1 MDLDAILDGIQK
13 AGQQQITQIEQDAE
27 KQASQI
33 LEKIQ
38 KDADSQ
44 KNRILADGRARLN
57 REQAMIDQ
65 QAVIQALQIHA
76 DARHTLIES
85 VLKKVTDR
93 FANLREDKQYEKI
106 LTNLVDESMQSIT
119 PSLIHHQKVIMHFD
133 PRDKEIANRILKKYD
148 QSIEV
153 TFDLDCFGG
162 CTAETEDSMV
172 FALNTIESR
181 FEHASPYIKQNLS
194 IFFEGKYTSG

>member
-13 AGQQQITQIEQDAE
+13 AGQQQITQIEQDADR
-27 KQASQI
+27 QASQI
-33 LEKIQ
+33 LSKIQ

-65 QAVIQALQIHA
+65 QSVIQALQIHA

-106 LTNLVDESMQSIT
+106 LTNLVDEAMQSIT
-119 PSLIHHQKVIMHFD
+119 PSLIHHQKVILHFD
-133 PRDKEIANRILKKYD
+133 PRDKEIANRILKKYE
-148 QSIEV
+148 QSITV
-153 TFDLDCFGG
+153 AFDIECFGG
-162 CTAETEDSMV
+162 CTAETEDGMV

-181 FEHASPYIKQNLS
+181 FEHAAPYIKQNLS
-194 IFFEGKYTSG
+194 IFFERKLTSG